1 MKKHVEN
8 ECPLTI
14 LPCQY
19 RHVGC
24 DDEVSVKPTA
34 HFITCT
40 TGLRCMSCPTSGVE
54 SLIIEGGVDI
64 RIFAFTNH
72 KNNRIQKK

>member
-8 ECPLTI
+8 DCPLTI

-24 DDEVSVKPTA
+24 DEEVCMYTGSSLCSV
-34 HFITCT
+34 CCSVST
-40 TGLRCMSCPTSGVE
+40 TYLHMAV
-54 SLIIEGGVDI
+54 LIEGGNLTKSVT
-64 RIFAFTNH
+64 RSF
-72 KNNRIQKK
+72 QKIV